1 MVKFQILIPTMP
13 GREAMLLRLIK
24 LLEPQIARHG
34 DASYFIDAGEG
45 SIGAKRQRMIE
56 KATADYIAFVDDD
69 DAVSAD
75 YLDRIMRCLATKP
88 DCVGITM
95 RVTMDG
101 RDYHPSPIFRHSL
114 RYKENFQWHG
124 HDRTPHHLCPLR
136 RSLATR
142 SRFPDLMWG
151 EDYNYALGLLPHL
164 KTEEWAGDEPLYF
177 YKYVSKKG
185 DPIFDSGQK
194 A

>member
-24 LLEPQIARHG
+24 LIEPQIARHQA
-34 DASYFIDAGEG
+34 ASYFMDPGEG
-45 SIGAKRQRMIE
+45 SIGVKRQRMIN

-69 DAVSAD
+69 DLVSAD
-75 YLDRIMRCLATKP
+75 YLDRIMPCLAAKP

-95 RVTMDG
+95 HVTMDG

-114 RYKENFQWHG
+114 RYKENFQWYG

-164 KTEEWAGDEPLYF
+164 KTEVWAGDEPLYF
-177 YKYVSKKG
+177 YNYVSKKG